1 VSIANRKL
9 LQCMSQL
16 LALSVSSSAPEIRT
30 LLEVK
35 RTSGEAL
42 GCVRLTR
49 MTHSGHGPARNAAV
63 QQTHAITLA
72 CYHLSEPGSAQ
83 YAIQNISGLPQGL
96 ASPSAAG

>member
-35 RTSGEAL
+35 RTSGEAPWL
-42 GCVRLTR
+42 R
-49 MTHSGHGPARNAAV
+49 SSDANDP
-63 QQTHAITLA
+63 
-72 CYHLSEPGSAQ
+72 
-83 YAIQNISGLPQGL
+83 
-96 ASPSAAG
+96 